1 MAAVGELRV
10 AAYRAGHHLSDNS
23 TYAPVLRDLGA
34 DGHGEILVAVSTAD
48 NDAAGPAGRTGP
60 VEPTEPTEPT
70 GPAKPTGPAGPA
82 DQAGP
87 AEPAKPADTPAADT
101 VVGTVMLQLWPDTG
115 DIVRGPGEA
124 EIRAL
129 AVAPGAQGAGV
140 GTALL
145 KALIERARRRG
156 VGHLV
161 LYTQPDMRAAQ
172 HMYER
177 EGFRRLAER
186 DRAPRPGYQLLAYGL
201 VLSVES

>member
-23 TYAPVLRDLGA
+23 PYAPVLRELGA
-34 DGHGEILVAVSTAD
+34 DGHGEVLVAVSTAD
-48 NDAAGPAGRTGP
+48 ADAAGS
-60 VEPTEPTEPT
+60 V
-70 GPAKPTGPAGPA
+70 GPA

-87 AEPAKPADTPAADT
+87 AGPAGHTL
-101 VVGTVMLQLWPDTG
+101 VGTVMLQLWPDTG

-145 KALIERARRRG
+145 KALIERARLRG

-161 LYTQPDMRAAQ
+161 LYTQPEMRAAQ

-177 EGFRRLAER
+177 AGFRRLAER

>member
-1 MAAVGELRV
+1 VLIRDAGPADMAAVGELRV

-23 TYAPVLRDLGA
+23 TYAPVLRELGA
-34 DGHGEILVAVSTAD
+34 DGHGEVLVAVSTAD
-48 NDAAGPAGRTGP
+48 ADAAGPAGPAGP
-60 VEPTEPTEPT
+60 V
-70 GPAKPTGPAGPA
+70 GPVGPA

-87 AEPAKPADTPAADT
+87 AGPAGHTL
-101 VVGTVMLQLWPDTG
+101 VGTVMLQLWPDTG

-145 KALIERARRRG
+145 KALIERARLRG

-161 LYTQPDMRAAQ
+161 LYTQPEMRAAQ

-177 EGFRRLAER
+177 AGFRRLAER

>member
-10 AAYRAGHHLSDNS
+10 AAYQAGHHLSENS
-23 TYAPVLRDLGA
+23 AYAPVLRELGA
-34 DGHGEILVAVSTAD
+34 DGRGEILVAVITSATG
-48 NDAAGPAGRTGP
+48 DAAATEPAGLAEPAGPAGP
-60 VEPTEPTEPT
+60 AEP
-70 GPAKPTGPAGPA
+70 AGPAGPA
-82 DQAGP
+82 DII
-87 AEPAKPADTPAADT
+87 
-101 VVGTVMLQLWPDTG
+101 VGTIMLQLWPDTG
-115 DIVRGPGEA
+115 DIVRGPDEA

-145 KALIERARRRG
+145 KGLIDRARLRG
-156 VGHLV
+156 VRHLV
-161 LYTQPDMRAAQ
+161 LYTQLDMRAAQ

-177 EGFRRLAER
+177 AGFRRLAER

>member
-48 NDAAGPAGRTGP
+48 TDAAG
-60 VEPTEPTEPT
+60 
-70 GPAKPTGPAGPA
+70 
-82 DQAGP
+82 
-87 AEPAKPADTPAADT
+87 PAADT

-177 EGFRRLAER
+177 AGFRRLAER